1 MNFLENIFGNLDRS
15 GSRPVLQEARENG
28 LVPVTSGELR
38 LQVELARAF
47 VRGAGLNKGDR
58 CALLAANSIRWVALD
73 LALIAEGVIA
83 VPLNTRQT
91 PKELAGYDARRGS
104 AIDMCRGCGA
114 R

>member
-1 MNFLENIFGNLDRS
+1 M
-15 GSRPVLQEARENG
+15 LQEARENG

-73 LALIAEGVIA
+73 LALIAEGVGA
-83 VPLNTRQT
+83 HYPQT
-91 PKELAGYDARRGS
+91 VEEEHDQRRLE
-104 AIDMCRGCGA
+104 
-114 R
+114 